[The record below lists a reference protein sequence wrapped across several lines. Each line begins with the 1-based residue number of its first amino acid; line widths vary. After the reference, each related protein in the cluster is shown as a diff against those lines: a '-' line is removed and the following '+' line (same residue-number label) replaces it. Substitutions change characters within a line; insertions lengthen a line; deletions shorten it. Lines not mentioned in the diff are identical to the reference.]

1 MKKLL
6 LAIAAWIGSGAAMAA
21 PVTIT
26 DALPPELLGSKHYE
40 IKAIDSDGVINT
52 YTLNTQYGPVTVEST
67 PLLMIRAKELDALA
81 RMEKLVESD
90 VFKQSLEKSASSPL
104 RGAEAL
110 IDAPIQT
117 LQGAAKGIGRW
128 FNDVG
133 RAIVS
138 EDPHQANVAKTALGQ
153 ATAKRAFAYQF
164 GVDPYSSFKPL
175 QEKLDDIGWAA
186 AGGGLTIKVAFSLIP
201 DVVGTVVTVTG
212 TTEGMRTLVRD
223 SSPAQ
228 LEKINREKLD
238 AMKVPASVANVLLK
252 NTAYT
257 PQERTILI
265 GEIDSLKSIRGRHK
279 FLAAAARAEGET
291 KAVFMRYRAQMIA
304 DYVQKSKAKGSFVE
318 VDQTVFLKTANGQ
331 MVGHFPVD
339 SIGAAPDLAIRLTAF
354 DKAIG
359 KYSGVTGKLMFI
371 GGSTDPVVRK
381 AMEKTGWSVADNE
394 FRKRLD

>member
-1 MKKLL
+1 M
-6 LAIAAWIGSGAAMAA
+6 
-21 PVTIT
+21 V
-26 DALPPELLGSKHYE
+26 
-40 IKAIDSDGVINT
+40 
-52 YTLNTQYGPVTVEST
+52 
-67 PLLMIRAKELDALA
+67 RAKELDALA

-90 VFKQSLEKSASSPL
+90 VFKQALEKSASSPL

-117 LQGAAKGIGRW
+117 LQSAAKGIGRW
-128 FNDVG
+128 FSDVG

-138 EDPHQANVAKTALGQ
+138 NEPHQANVAKTALGQ

-164 GVDPYSSFKPL
+164 GVDPYSGFKPL
-175 QEKLDDIGWAA
+175 QDKLDDIGWAA

-238 AMKVPASVANVLLK
+238 AMKVPASVANALLK
-252 NTAYT
+252 NVSYT
-257 PQERTILI
+257 PQERTLLI
-265 GEIDSLKSIRGRHK
+265 GEVDSLKSIRGRDK
-279 FLAAAARAEGET
+279 LIAAAARADGEA

-318 VDQTVFLKTANGQ
+318 VDKTVFLKTAKGQ

-339 SIGAAPDLAIRLTAF
+339 FIDATPDFASKFAAF
-354 DKAIG
+354 DKGIG
-359 KYSGVTGKLMFI
+359 KLAGVTGKQMFI
-371 GGSTDPVVRK
+371 GGGIDPLVRE
-381 AMEKTGWSVADNE
+381 AMEKKGWHVVANE
-394 FRKRLD
+394 FRKKLD